1 MAAYYVLAESLTNA
15 AKHGARRARVE
26 VVVHD
31 VRTFGDQRHLVLS
44 VTDDGPGGARV
55 ADGTGLRGLMDR
67 WAAVGG
73 DLTVDSPAGG
83 GTAVVARLAL

>member
-1 MAAYYVLAESLTNA
+1 
-15 AKHGARRARVE
+15 
-26 VVVHD
+26 
-31 VRTFGDQRHLVLS
+31 
-44 VTDDGPGGARV
+44 VTAGS
-55 ADGTGLRGLMDR
+55 GLRGLMDR